1 MKKQKAAKQKTTK
14 QQTVKSG
21 KGVGIRLKINACILC
36 TLLVF
41 MVLIMVL
48 VDRSSKY
55 NAQYS
60 QVLDSISKVT
70 YVKDNA
76 SYLGRTVVAK
86 CGTGGDLASSGHI
99 EIIDTM
105 EQYVA
110 EVGEGIPQEAEY
122 SEMRNQY
129 DKFASETGKYI
140 AAFRELQA
148 ACGDTYSSAG
158 MNAAQNMS
166 GSMSFVSSSA
176 ETLLA
181 SEITRSQQ
189 VADEIQDSFRNM
201 RNMIVTVVIIT
212 AVIVMVVAFALTQS
226 ITAPMIKLQK
236 NLMIMSEGNLTN
248 EDLRVNVRDEVGQ
261 AASAFN
267 KMKNNLVHLIRQVAT
282 NMAELKMATATVNNS
297 VDENA
302 QGGTRIADAV
312 EGMLAALE
320 RQQEEVSHAQTQ
332 IGEMESVARK
342 VADYAESIH
351 GNAGKT
357 RDNARGGMQKITA
370 YVEQM
375 EEVNRSMREMEDV
388 FSSFGE
394 NTKGMTEALAS
405 ISSIASQTNLLSLN
419 ASIEAAR
426 AGEAGR
432 GFAVV
437 ATEIRKLADDSQA
450 AAAHIGRMIDAVSAQ
465 ADQMTARLRESL
477 EQLEKGN
484 QMTGEAK
491 ESFEI
496 ITNGTDEV
504 NNNVED
510 IISGVEVL
518 GDRIAQA
525 MGSMGTIKDTADS
538 NVTEINEVSA
548 VVAEQSA
555 NLEEVSE
562 AMDKL
567 LVLTGDV
574 EGLVSEF
581 KI

>member
-1 MKKQKAAKQKTTK
+1 MQIKTLGTKKQRKNL
-14 QQTVKSG
+14 KSG
-21 KGVGIRLKINACILC
+21 KGAGIRLKINACILV
-36 TLLVF
+36 TLVIFIAL
-41 MVLIMVL
+41 MMVL
-48 VDRSSKY
+48 VDKSSKY
-55 NAQYS
+55 NEQYS
-60 QVLDSISKVT
+60 QILDSISKVT

-86 CGTGGDLASSGHI
+86 CGAGGDLASSGHI

-110 EVGEGIPQEAEY
+110 EIGEGIPQGAEY

-129 DKFASETGKYI
+129 DKFASETGKFI

-158 MNAAQNMS
+158 LNAAQDMS
-166 GSMSFVSSSA
+166 SSMSFVSSSA

-181 SEITRSQQ
+181 SEIARSEQ
-189 VADEIQDSFRNM
+189 VADEIQSGFRNM
-201 RNMIVTVVIIT
+201 RNMIVIVMVIT
-212 AVIVMVVAFALTQS
+212 AVIVMVAAFALTQS
-226 ITAPMIKLQK
+226 ITAPVIKLQK
-236 NLMIMSEGNLTN
+236 SLMIISEGNLTDD
-248 EDLRVNVRDEVGQ
+248 DLEVNVRDEVGQ
-261 AASAFN
+261 ASTAFN
-267 KMKNNLVHLIRQVAT
+267 KMKNNLVHLISEVAA
-282 NMAELKMATATVNNS
+282 NMAELKMATATVNTS

-332 IGEMESVARK
+332 IGEMEGIAQK
-342 VADYAESIH
+342 VANYAEAIH

-357 RDNARGGMQKITA
+357 RDNARDGMQKITA

-375 EEVNRSMREMEDV
+375 EEVNRAMREMETV

-394 NTKGMTEALAS
+394 NTRGMTEALES

-426 AGEAGR
+426 AGEAGK

-437 ATEIRKLADDSQA
+437 ATEIRNLADDSQQ
-450 AAAHIGRMIDAVSAQ
+450 AAAHIGKMIDAVGAQ
-465 ADQMTARLRESL
+465 ADQMTARLKESL

-484 QMTGEAK
+484 QMTGEAQ

-504 NNNVED
+504 SNNVED

-518 GDRIAQA
+518 SDRITQA
-525 MGSMGTIKDTADS
+525 MDSMGTIKDAADG

-548 VVAEQSA
+548 VVTEQSA

-567 LVLTGDV
+567 LALTSDV

>member
-1 MKKQKAAKQKTTK
+1 MRTKVEKKKNNRR
-14 QQTVKSG
+14 
-21 KGVGIRLKINACILC
+21 GVGIRLKINACILA
-36 TLLVF
+36 TLVIF
-41 MVLIMVL
+41 IVLMMVL
-48 VDRSSKY
+48 VDKASSY

-70 YVKDNA
+70 FINDNA
-76 SYLGRTVVAK
+76 SFLGRTVVVK
-86 CGTGGDLASSGHI
+86 CGTGGDIASSGHV

-110 EVGEGIPQEAEY
+110 EVGAVIPQDAEY

-129 DKFASETGKYI
+129 DKFASETGKFI

-158 MNAAQNMS
+158 MNAAQDMS

-176 ETLLA
+176 DTLLA
-181 SEITRSQQ
+181 SEIARSEQM
-189 VADEIQDSFRNM
+189 ADEIQSGFRNM
-201 RNMIVTVVIIT
+201 RNIIVIVALVT
-212 AVIVMVVAFALTQS
+212 AVIVLAAAFALTQS
-226 ITAPMIKLQK
+226 ITAPVIRLQK
-236 NLMIMSEGNLTN
+236 SLMVISEGNLGG
-248 EDLRVNVRDEVGQ
+248 EDLKVKTRDEVGQ

-267 KMKNNLVHLIRQVAT
+267 KMKNSLVHLISEVAA
-282 NMAELKMATATVNNS
+282 NMSELKLATATVNSS

-302 QGGTRIADAV
+302 QGGIRIAGAV

-320 RQQEEVSHAQTQ
+320 RQQEEVSRAQTQ
-332 IGEMESVARK
+332 ISEMEAVAQK

-357 RDNARGGMQKITA
+357 RDNAKDGMQKITA

-375 EEVNRSMREMEDV
+375 EEVNRSMREMESV
-388 FSSFGE
+388 FASFGE

-405 ISSIASQTNLLSLN
+405 ISTIASQTNLLSLN

-426 AGEAGR
+426 AGEAGK

-437 ATEIRKLADDSQA
+437 AMKIRDLADDSQEA
-450 AAAHIGRMIDAVSAQ
+450 ASKIGKMIDAVSAQ
-465 ADQMTARLRESL
+465 ANRMTARLQESL

-484 QMTGEAK
+484 QMTGEAR
-491 ESFEI
+491 ESFET

-518 GDRIAQA
+518 SDRITQA
-525 MGSMGTIKDTADS
+525 MDSMGTIKDTADN

-548 VVAEQSA
+548 VATEQQA

-567 LVLTGDV
+567 LALTTEV
-574 EGLVSEF
+574 ENLVGEF
-581 KI
+581 KV

>member
-1 MKKQKAAKQKTTK
+1 MQTKKQKT
-14 QQTVKSG
+14 KSG
-21 KGVGIRLKINACILC
+21 KGVGIRLKINSCFLG
-36 TLLVF
+36 TLLVLVAL
-41 MVLIMVL
+41 MMVL

-55 NAQYS
+55 SAQYS

-70 YVKDNA
+70 YIKDNA

-86 CGTGGDLASSGHI
+86 CGTGGDLASSGHV

-181 SEITRSQQ
+181 SEISRSQQ
-189 VADEIQDSFRNM
+189 VADEIQSGFRNM
-201 RNMIVTVVIIT
+201 RNMIVIVVFVTVV
-212 AVIVMVVAFALTQS
+212 VVMAAAFALTQS

-248 EDLRVNVRDEVGQ
+248 EDLKVNVRDEVGQ
-261 AASAFN
+261 AATAFN
-267 KMKNNLVHLIRQVAT
+267 KMKNNLVHLIRQVAA

-297 VDENA
+297 VDENT
-302 QGGTRIADAV
+302 QGGTRITDAV
-312 EGMLAALE
+312 DGMLAALQ

-332 IGEMESVARK
+332 IGEMESVAQK

-351 GNAGKT
+351 GSAAKT
-357 RDNARGGMQKITA
+357 RDNARDGMQKITA

-375 EEVNRSMREMEDV
+375 ETVNRSMREMEEV
-388 FSSFGE
+388 FGTFGE

-437 ATEIRKLADDSQA
+437 ATEIRELADDSQA
-450 AAAHIGRMIDAVSAQ
+450 AAAHIGKMIEAVSAQ
-465 ADQMTARLRESL
+465 ADRMTARLRESL

-491 ESFEI
+491 ASFEI

-518 GDRIAQA
+518 SDRITQA
-525 MGSMGTIKDTADS
+525 MNSMGTIKDAADS

-548 VVAEQSA
+548 VVTEQQA

-562 AMDKL
+562 NMDKL
-567 LVLTGDV
+567 LALTGDV
-574 EGLVSEF
+574 EGLVGEF
-581 KI
+581 KV

>member
-1 MKKQKAAKQKTTK
+1 MQKKVLGMKEKKRNP
-14 QQTVKSG
+14 KSG
-21 KGVGIRLKINACILC
+21 KGAGIRLKINACILV
-36 TLLVF
+36 TLVI
-41 MVLIMVL
+41 LILLMMVL
-48 VDRSSKY
+48 VDKSSKY
-55 NAQYS
+55 NEQYS
-60 QVLDSISKVT
+60 QILDGISKVT

-86 CGTGGDLASSGHI
+86 CGTGGDLASSGHV

-140 AAFRELQA
+140 ASFRELQA

-158 MNAAQNMS
+158 LNAAQNMS
-166 GSMSFVSSSA
+166 GSMGFVSSSA

-181 SEITRSQQ
+181 SEIARSEQ
-189 VADEIQDSFRNM
+189 VADEIQSGFRNM
-201 RNMIVTVVIIT
+201 RNMIVVVVAVT
-212 AVIVMVVAFALTQS
+212 AVIVMVAAFALTQS
-226 ITAPMIKLQK
+226 ITAPVIKLQK
-236 NLMIMSEGNLTN
+236 SLMIISEGNLTDD
-248 EDLRVNVRDEVGQ
+248 DLKVNVRDEVGQ
-261 AASAFN
+261 ASTAFN
-267 KMKNNLVHLIRQVAT
+267 KMKNNLVHLISEVAA
-282 NMAELKMATATVNNS
+282 NMAELKMATATVNTS

-332 IGEMESVARK
+332 IGEMEGIAQK

-357 RDNARGGMQKITA
+357 RDNARDGMQKIMA

-375 EEVNRSMREMEDV
+375 EEVNRAMREMETV

-426 AGEAGR
+426 AGEAGK

-437 ATEIRKLADDSQA
+437 ATEIRNLADDSQQ
-450 AAAHIGRMIDAVSAQ
+450 AAAHIGKMIDAVSAQ
-465 ADQMTARLRESL
+465 ADQMTARLKESL

-484 QMTGEAK
+484 QMTGEAR

-504 NNNVED
+504 SNNVED

-518 GDRIAQA
+518 SDRIVQA
-525 MGSMGTIKDTADS
+525 MDSMGTIKDAADG

>member
-1 MKKQKAAKQKTTK
+1 MQKNKQKTM
-14 QQTVKSG
+14 KSS
-21 KGVGIRLKINACILC
+21 KGTGIRFKINACILC
-36 TLLVF
+36 ALV
-41 MVLIMVL
+41 VLIALMMVL

-60 QVLDSISKVT
+60 QILDSISKVT
-70 YVKDNA
+70 FIKDNA

-86 CGTGGDLASSGHI
+86 CGTGGDLASSGHV

-110 EVGEGIPQEAEY
+110 EVGESVPQDAEH
-122 SEMRNQY
+122 SEMRNQF

-140 AAFRELQA
+140 ASFRELQA

-158 MNAAQNMS
+158 LNAAQDMS
-166 GSMSFVSSSA
+166 GSMGFVSSSA

-181 SEITRSQQ
+181 SEIARSEQ
-189 VADEIQDSFRNM
+189 VADEIQSAFRNM
-201 RNMIVTVVIIT
+201 RNIIVVVVLITTVVVL
-212 AVIVMVVAFALTQS
+212 AAAFALTQS
-226 ITAPMIKLQK
+226 ITAPIIQLEKKLT
-236 NLMIMSEGNLTN
+236 IMSEGNLTS
-248 EDLRVNVRDEVGQ
+248 DDIKVKSRDEAGR

-267 KMKNNLVHLIRQVAT
+267 KMKGSLVHLISKVAA
-282 NMAELKMATATVNNS
+282 NMSELKMATATVNNS

-302 QGGTRIADAV
+302 QGGTRIGDAV
-312 EGMLAALE
+312 DGMLAALE
-320 RQQEEVSHAQTQ
+320 RQQQEVGRAQEQ
-332 IGEMESVARK
+332 ISDMGDIAGK
-342 VADYAESIH
+342 VADYAEAIH

-357 RDNARGGMQKITA
+357 RDNARDGMQKIMA

-375 EEVNRSMREMEDV
+375 EKVNRSMREMESV
-388 FSSFGE
+388 FASFGE
-394 NTKGMTEALAS
+394 NTKGMTEALES

-437 ATEIRKLADDSQA
+437 ATEIRDLADDSQA
-450 AAAHIGRMIDAVSAQ
+450 AAAHIGKMIEAVSTQ

-477 EQLEKGN
+477 DQLEKGN

-491 ESFEI
+491 ESFEV
-496 ITNGTDEV
+496 ITAGTDEV
-504 NNNVED
+504 SNSVED

-518 GDRIAQA
+518 SDRIKEA
-525 MGSMGTIKDTADS
+525 MESMGTVKDAADG
-538 NVTEINEVSA
+538 NVIEINEVSA

-567 LVLTGDV
+567 LALTDDV

>member
-1 MKKQKAAKQKTTK
+1 MQRKMRGMKEKKTNP
-14 QQTVKSG
+14 KSG
-21 KGVGIRLKINACILC
+21 KGAGIRLKINACILV
-36 TLLVF
+36 TLGISIAL
-41 MVLIMVL
+41 MMVL
-48 VDRSSKY
+48 VDKSSKY
-55 NAQYS
+55 NEQYS
-60 QVLDSISKVT
+60 QILDGISKVT

-86 CGTGGDLASSGHI
+86 CGTGGDLASSGHV

-158 MNAAQNMS
+158 LNAAQDMS
-166 GSMSFVSSSA
+166 GSMGFVSSSA

-181 SEITRSQQ
+181 SEIARSEQ
-189 VADEIQDSFRNM
+189 VADEIQSGFRNM
-201 RNMIVTVVIIT
+201 RNMIVIVVAVT
-212 AVIVMVVAFALTQS
+212 AVIVMVAAFALTQS
-226 ITAPMIKLQK
+226 ITAPVIRLQK
-236 NLMIMSEGNLTN
+236 SLMIISEGNLTDD
-248 EDLRVNVRDEVGQ
+248 DLKVNVRDEVGQ
-261 AASAFN
+261 ASTAFN
-267 KMKNNLVHLIRQVAT
+267 KMKNNLVHLISEVAA
-282 NMAELKMATATVNNS
+282 NMAELKMATATVNTS

-302 QGGTRIADAV
+302 LGGTRIADAV
-312 EGMLAALE
+312 DGMLAALE
-320 RQQEEVSHAQTQ
+320 RQREEVSHAQTQ
-332 IGEMESVARK
+332 IGEMESVAQK

-351 GNAGKT
+351 GNAGRT
-357 RDNARGGMQKITA
+357 RDNARDGMQKIMA

-375 EEVNRSMREMEDV
+375 EQVNRAMREMETV

-426 AGEAGR
+426 AGEAGK

-437 ATEIRKLADDSQA
+437 ATEIRNLADDSQR
-450 AAAHIGRMIDAVSAQ
+450 AAAHIGEMIDAVSAQ
-465 ADQMTARLRESL
+465 ADQMTARLKESL

-484 QMTGEAK
+484 QMTGEAR

-504 NNNVED
+504 SNNVED

-518 GDRIAQA
+518 SDRITQA
-525 MGSMGTIKDTADS
+525 MDSMGTIKDAADG

-567 LVLTGDV
+567 LALTGDV
-574 EGLVSEF
+574 EGLVGEF
-581 KI
+581 KIS

>member
-1 MKKQKAAKQKTTK
+1 MQMEK
-14 QQTVKSG
+14 QQKMKNG
-21 KGVGIRLKINACILC
+21 KGAGIRLKINACILA
-36 TLLVF
+36 TLV
-41 MVLIMVL
+41 VL
-48 VDRSSKY
+48 VALMAVVIGRASQY

-60 QVLDSISKVT
+60 QILDSISKVT
-70 YVKDNA
+70 FVKDNA
-76 SYLGRTVVAK
+76 SYLGRTVVVK
-86 CGTGGDLASSGHI
+86 CSTGGDIASSGHV

-105 EQYVA
+105 ERYVA
-110 EVGEGIPQEAEY
+110 EVGENVPQEAEY
-122 SEMRNQY
+122 SEMRNQF
-129 DKFASETGKYI
+129 DKFASEAGKFI
-140 AAFRELQA
+140 ASFRELQA
-148 ACGDTYSSAG
+148 ACGASYSSAG
-158 MNAAQNMS
+158 LNAAQDMS
-166 GSMSFVSSSA
+166 GSMSFVSTSA

-181 SEITRSQQ
+181 SEIARSELI
-189 VADEIQDSFRNM
+189 VDEIQNDFKRTIT
-201 RNMIVTVVIIT
+201 MIIAAVVIT
-212 AVIVMVVAFALTQS
+212 AIIVIAAAFVLTQS
-226 ITAPMIKLQK
+226 MTAPIIQLQK
-236 NLMIMSEGNLTN
+236 NLTVMSEGNLTG
-248 EDLRVNVRDEVGQ
+248 EDIKVKSRDEAGR

-267 KMKNNLVHLIRQVAT
+267 KMKGSLVHLISKVAA
-282 NMAELKMATATVNNS
+282 NMSELKMATATVNNS

-312 EGMLAALE
+312 DGMLSALE
-320 RQQEEVSHAQTQ
+320 RQQEEVSRAREQ
-332 IGEMESVARK
+332 ISDMGNIAGK
-342 VADYAESIH
+342 VADYAEAIH
-351 GNAGKT
+351 GNAEKT
-357 RDNARGGMQKITA
+357 RDNARDGMQKIVA

-375 EEVNRSMREMEDV
+375 QEVNRSMRDMESV
-388 FSSFGE
+388 FASFGE

-437 ATEIRKLADDSQA
+437 ATEIRNLADDSQA
-450 AAAHIGRMIDAVSAQ
+450 AAAHIGKMIEAVSRQ
-465 ADQMTARLRESL
+465 ADQMTERLRESL
-477 EQLEKGN
+477 DQLEKGN
-484 QMTGEAK
+484 QMTGEAR

-496 ITNGTDEV
+496 ITSGTDEV
-504 NNNVED
+504 GNSVED

-518 GDRIAQA
+518 SERIREA
-525 MGSMGTIKDTADS
+525 MDSMGTVKEAADS

-574 EGLVSEF
+574 EGLVGEF

>member
-1 MKKQKAAKQKTTK
+1 MQMERQQKMKN
-14 QQTVKSG
+14 S
-21 KGVGIRLKINACILC
+21 KGAGIRLKINACILG
-36 TLLVF
+36 TLV
-41 MVLIMVL
+41 VL
-48 VDRSSKY
+48 VALMTVVIGRASQY

-60 QVLDSISKVT
+60 QILDSISKVT
-70 YVKDNA
+70 FVKDNA
-76 SYLGRTVVAK
+76 SYLGRTVVVK
-86 CGTGGDLASSGHI
+86 CSTGGDIASSGHV

-110 EVGEGIPQEAEY
+110 EVGENVPQEAEY
-122 SEMRNQY
+122 SEMRNQF
-129 DKFASETGKYI
+129 DKFSSEAGKFIAS
-140 AAFRELQA
+140 FRELQA
-148 ACGDTYSSAG
+148 ACGASYSSAG
-158 MNAAQNMS
+158 LNAAQDMS
-166 GSMSFVSSSA
+166 GGMSFVSTSA

-181 SEITRSQQ
+181 SEIARSELI
-189 VADEIQDSFRNM
+189 ADEIQSDFR
-201 RNMIVTVVIIT
+201 RTLTIIVAAVVVT
-212 AVIVMVVAFALTQS
+212 AVIVIAAAFVLTQS
-226 ITAPMIKLQK
+226 MTAPIIQLQK
-236 NLMIMSEGNLTN
+236 NLTVMSEGNLTG
-248 EDLRVNVRDEVGQ
+248 EDIKVKSQDEAGR

-267 KMKNNLVHLIRQVAT
+267 KMKGSLVHLISKVAA
-282 NMAELKMATATVNNS
+282 NMSELKMATATVNNS

-312 EGMLAALE
+312 DGMLSALE
-320 RQQEEVSHAQTQ
+320 RQQEEVSRAQEQ
-332 IGEMESVARK
+332 ISDMGNIAGK
-342 VADYAESIH
+342 VADYAEAIH
-351 GNAGKT
+351 GNAEKT
-357 RDNARGGMQKITA
+357 RDNARDGMQKIVA

-375 EEVNRSMREMEDV
+375 QEVNRSMRDMESV
-388 FSSFGE
+388 FASFGE

-437 ATEIRKLADDSQA
+437 ATEIRDLADDSQA
-450 AAAHIGRMIDAVSAQ
+450 AAAHIGKMIEAVSRQ
-465 ADQMTARLRESL
+465 ADQMTERLRESL
-477 EQLEKGN
+477 DQLEKGN
-484 QMTGEAK
+484 QMTGEAR

-496 ITNGTDEV
+496 ITSGTDEV
-504 NNNVED
+504 GNSVED

-518 GDRIAQA
+518 SERIREA
-525 MGSMGTIKDTADS
+525 MDSMGTVKEAADS

-574 EGLVSEF
+574 EGLVGEF

>member
-1 MKKQKAAKQKTTK
+1 MQKEKQKTTK
-14 QQTVKSG
+14 NS
-21 KGVGIRLKINACILC
+21 KGAGIRLKINACILC
-36 TLLVF
+36 TLI
-41 MVLIMVL
+41 VLIALMMVL

-60 QVLDSISKVT
+60 QILDSISKVT
-70 YVKDNA
+70 FIKDNA

-86 CGTGGDLASSGHI
+86 CGTGGDLAASGHV
-99 EIIDTM
+99 EIVDTM

-110 EVGEGIPQEAEY
+110 EVGENVPQDAEY
-122 SEMRNQY
+122 SEMRNQF
-129 DKFASETGKYI
+129 DKFASEAGKFI
-140 AAFRELQA
+140 ASFRELQA
-148 ACGDTYSSAG
+148 ACGDSYSSAG
-158 MNAAQNMS
+158 LNAAQNMS
-166 GSMSFVSSSA
+166 GSMGFVSSSA

-181 SEITRSQQ
+181 SEIARSEK
-189 VADEIQDSFRNM
+189 VADEIQSAFRNM
-201 RNMIVTVVIIT
+201 RNMIV
-212 AVIVMVVAFALTQS
+212 VIVLVTAIVVLAAAFAVTKS
-226 ITAPMIKLQK
+226 ITAPIIQLEK
-236 NLMIMSEGNLTN
+236 NLSIMSEGNLTSGDI
-248 EDLRVNVRDEVGQ
+248 EVKSRDEAGR

-267 KMKNNLVHLIRQVAT
+267 KMKGSLVHLISKVAA
-282 NMAELKMATATVNNS
+282 NMSELKMATATVNTS

-312 EGMLAALE
+312 DGMLTALE
-320 RQQEEVSHAQTQ
+320 KQQKEVSRAQEQ
-332 IGEMESVARK
+332 ISDMGNIAEK
-342 VADYAESIH
+342 VADYAEAIH
-351 GNAGKT
+351 ENAGRT
-357 RDNARGGMQKITA
+357 RDNARDGMQKIVA

-375 EEVNRSMREMEDV
+375 QEVNRSMREMESV
-388 FSSFGE
+388 FASFGE

-437 ATEIRKLADDSQA
+437 ATEIRDLADDSQA
-450 AAAHIGRMIDAVSAQ
+450 AAAHIGKMIEAVSGQ
-465 ADQMTARLRESL
+465 AEQMTARLKASL
-477 EQLEKGN
+477 DQLEKGN

-496 ITNGTDEV
+496 ITAGTDEV
-504 NNNVED
+504 SNSVED
-510 IISGVEVL
+510 IISGVEIL
-518 GDRIAQA
+518 TDRIKEA
-525 MGSMGTIKDTADS
+525 MESMGTVKDAADG

-548 VVAEQSA
+548 VVTEQSA

-562 AMDKL
+562 AMDRL

-574 EGLVSEF
+574 EGLVGEF

>member
-1 MKKQKAAKQKTTK
+1 MQTKRQGMKNN
-14 QQTVKSG
+14 
-21 KGVGIRLKINACILC
+21 KGIGIRFKINACILC
-36 TLLVF
+36 TLLVLVAL
-41 MVLIMVL
+41 MMVL
-48 VDRSSKY
+48 VDRTSNY

-60 QVLDSISKVT
+60 QILDSISKVT
-70 YVKDNA
+70 FVKDNA
-76 SYLGRTVVAK
+76 SYLGRTVVVK
-86 CGTGGDLASSGHI
+86 CGTGGDLASSGHV

-110 EVGEGIPQEAEY
+110 QVGESVPQEAEY

-129 DKFASETGKYI
+129 DKFASETGKFI
-140 AAFRELQA
+140 ASFRELQA

-158 MNAAQNMS
+158 MNAAQDMS

-181 SEITRSQQ
+181 SEIARSEQ
-189 VADEIQDSFRNM
+189 VADEIQSGFRNM
-201 RNMIVTVVIIT
+201 RNIIVIVVLVTVVL
-212 AVIVMVVAFALTQS
+212 VMAAAFALTQS
-226 ITAPMIKLQK
+226 ITAPVIKLQK

-248 EDLRVNVRDEVGQ
+248 EDLKVNVRDEVGQ
-261 AASAFN
+261 AAAAFN
-267 KMKNNLVHLIRQVAT
+267 KMKNNLVHLISEVAT
-282 NMAELKMATATVNNS
+282 NMGELKTATATVNNS

-302 QGGTRIADAV
+302 QGGGRIADAV

-332 IGEMESVARK
+332 IGEMESVAQK
-342 VADYAESIH
+342 VADYAEAIH

-357 RDNARGGMQKITA
+357 RDNARDGMQKITA

-375 EEVNRSMREMEDV
+375 EEVNRSMREMESV
-388 FSSFGE
+388 FASFGA

-437 ATEIRKLADDSQA
+437 ATEIRDLADDSQA
-450 AAAHIGRMIDAVSAQ
+450 AAAHIGKMIETVSAQ
-465 ADQMTARLRESL
+465 ADRMTARLRESL

-510 IISGVEVL
+510 IISGVEML
-518 GDRIAQA
+518 SDRIIQA

-567 LVLTGDV
+567 LALTEDV
-574 EGLVSEF
+574 EGLVGEF

>member
-1 MKKQKAAKQKTTK
+1 MRTKVQKGQKTK
-14 QQTVKSG
+14 KSG
-21 KGVGIRLKINACILC
+21 KGVGIRLKINACILAA
-36 TLLVF
+36 LIIF
-41 MVLIMVL
+41 IVLIMVL
-48 VDRSSKY
+48 VDRSSEY

-70 YVKDNA
+70 YVNDNA

-86 CGTGGDLASSGHI
+86 CGAGGDLASSGHI

-129 DKFASETGKYI
+129 DKFASETGKFI
-140 AAFRELQA
+140 SAFRELQA

-158 MNAAQNMS
+158 MNAAQDMS

-181 SEITRSQQ
+181 SEIARSQQ
-189 VADEIQDSFRNM
+189 VADEIQSGFQNM
-201 RNMIVTVVIIT
+201 RNMIVIVVLIA
-212 AVIVMVVAFALTQS
+212 AVVVLAAAFALTQS
-226 ITAPMIKLQK
+226 ITAPVIKLQK
-236 NLMIMSEGNLTN
+236 SLMIISEGNLTDK
-248 EDLRVNVRDEVGQ
+248 DLKVNARDEVGQ
-261 AASAFN
+261 ASTAFN
-267 KMKNNLVHLIRQVAT
+267 KMKNSLVHLISEVAA
-282 NMAELKMATATVNNS
+282 NMSELKMATASVNNS

-312 EGMLAALE
+312 DGMLAALE

-332 IGEMESVARK
+332 IGEMESFAQK

-357 RDNARGGMQKITA
+357 RNNAREGMQKITA

-375 EEVNRSMREMEDV
+375 ETVNHSMREMESV

-426 AGEAGR
+426 AGEAGK

-437 ATEIRKLADDSQA
+437 ATEIRNLADDSQA
-450 AAAHIGRMIDAVSAQ
+450 AAAKIGKMIDAVSAQ
-465 ADQMTARLRESL
+465 ADQMTTRLKESL

-510 IISGVEVL
+510 IISGVEAL
-518 GDRIAQA
+518 SDRIMQA
-525 MGSMGTIKDTADS
+525 MGSMGTIKDAADS

-548 VVAEQSA
+548 VVTQQQA

-562 AMDKL
+562 NMDKL
-567 LVLTGDV
+567 LALTTEV
-574 EGLVSEF
+574 ENLVGEF
-581 KI
+581 KV

>member
-1 MKKQKAAKQKTTK
+1 MRTKKQETK
-14 QQTVKSG
+14 SS
-21 KGVGIRLKINACILC
+21 KGAGIRLKINACILC
-36 TLLVF
+36 TLLVLVAL
-41 MVLIMVL
+41 MMVL
-48 VDRSSKY
+48 VDRTSKY
-55 NAQYS
+55 NTQYS

-76 SYLGRTVVAK
+76 SYLGRTVVVK
-86 CGTGGDLASSGHI
+86 CGAGGDLASSGHI

-140 AAFRELQA
+140 ASFRELQA

-176 ETLLA
+176 EALLA
-181 SEITRSQQ
+181 SEIARSER
-189 VADEIQDSFRNM
+189 VTDEIQSGFRNM
-201 RNMIVTVVIIT
+201 RNLIVVVVFVT
-212 AVIVMVVAFALTQS
+212 AVIVLAAAFALTQS
-226 ITAPMIKLQK
+226 ITAPVIKLQK

-248 EDLRVNVRDEVGQ
+248 EDLKVNVRDEVGQ
-261 AASAFN
+261 AAAAFN
-267 KMKNNLVHLIRQVAT
+267 KMKNNLVHLISEVAA

-302 QGGTRIADAV
+302 QGGARIADAV

-320 RQQEEVSHAQTQ
+320 RQQGEVSHAQTQ
-332 IGEMESVARK
+332 IGEMESVAQK

-357 RDNARGGMQKITA
+357 RDNARDGMQKITA

-388 FSSFGE
+388 FASFGE
-394 NTKGMTEALAS
+394 NTRGMTEALAS

-437 ATEIRKLADDSQA
+437 ATEIRELADDSQA
-450 AAAHIGRMIDAVSAQ
+450 AAAHIGKMIEAVGSQ
-465 ADQMTARLRESL
+465 ADRMTARLRESL
-477 EQLEKGN
+477 EQLEKSN

-504 NNNVED
+504 SNNVED
-510 IISGVEVL
+510 IISGVEML
-518 GDRIAQA
+518 SDRIIQA
-525 MGSMGTIKDTADS
+525 MGSMGTIKEAADN

-567 LVLTGDV
+567 LVLTGGV
-574 EGLVSEF
+574 ESLVAEF

>member
-1 MKKQKAAKQKTTK
+1 MRKNKQKTMK
-14 QQTVKSG
+14 NS
-21 KGVGIRLKINACILC
+21 KGAGIRLKINACILC
-36 TLLVF
+36 MLI
-41 MVLIMVL
+41 VLIALMMVL

-60 QVLDSISKVT
+60 QILDSISKVT
-70 YVKDNA
+70 FVKDNA
-76 SYLGRTVVAK
+76 SYLGRTVVVK
-86 CGTGGDLASSGHI
+86 CSTGGDIASSGHV

-105 EQYVA
+105 EQYVE
-110 EVGEGIPQEAEY
+110 EVGGSVPQDAEY
-122 SEMRNQY
+122 SEMRNQF
-129 DKFASETGKYI
+129 DKFASEAGKFI
-140 AAFRELQA
+140 ASFRELQA
-148 ACGDTYSSAG
+148 TCGTDYSSKG
-158 MNAAQNMS
+158 LNAAQDMS

-181 SEITRSQQ
+181 SEIARSER
-189 VADEIQDSFRNM
+189 VADEIQSAFSNM
-201 RNMIVTVVIIT
+201 RNLIVVIVVIT
-212 AVIVMVVAFALTQS
+212 AVVVLAAAFAVTQS
-226 ITAPMIKLQK
+226 ITAPIIQLEKKLTV
-236 NLMIMSEGNLTN
+236 MSEGNLTS
-248 EDLRVNVRDEVGQ
+248 EDIKVKGRDEAGR
-261 AASAFN
+261 AATAFN
-267 KMKNNLVHLIRQVAT
+267 KMKSSLVHLISKVAT
-282 NMAELKMATATVNNS
+282 NMSELKMATATVNNS

-320 RQQEEVSHAQTQ
+320 RQQQEVGRAQEQ
-332 IGEMESVARK
+332 ISDMGDIAGK
-342 VADYAESIH
+342 VADYAEAIH
-351 GNAGKT
+351 ANAGKT
-357 RDNARGGMQKITA
+357 RDNARDGMQKIVA

-375 EEVNRSMREMEDV
+375 QEVNRSMREMESV
-388 FSSFGE
+388 FASFGE
-394 NTKGMTEALAS
+394 NTKGMTEALES

-426 AGEAGR
+426 AGEAGK

-437 ATEIRKLADDSQA
+437 ATEIRNLADDSQA
-450 AAAHIGRMIDAVSAQ
+450 AAAHIGKMIEAVSTQ
-465 ADQMTARLRESL
+465 ADRMTARLRESL
-477 EQLEKGN
+477 NQLEKGN

-496 ITNGTDEV
+496 ITAGTDEV
-504 NNNVED
+504 SNSVED

-518 GDRIAQA
+518 SDRIREA
-525 MGSMGTIKDTADS
+525 MESMGTVKDAADG

-567 LVLTGDV
+567 LVLTDDV
-574 EGLVSEF
+574 EGLVGEF

>member
-1 MKKQKAAKQKTTK
+1 MRKNKQKTMK
-14 QQTVKSG
+14 NG
-21 KGVGIRLKINACILC
+21 KGAGIRLKINACILC
-36 TLLVF
+36 TLI
-41 MVLIMVL
+41 VLIALMMVL

-60 QVLDSISKVT
+60 QILDSISKVT
-70 YVKDNA
+70 FIKDNA

-86 CGTGGDLASSGHI
+86 CSTGGDLASSGHV

-110 EVGEGIPQEAEY
+110 EVGESVPQDAEY
-122 SEMRNQY
+122 SEMRNQF
-129 DKFASETGKYI
+129 DKFASETGKFI
-140 AAFRELQA
+140 ASFRELQA

-158 MNAAQNMS
+158 LNAAQNMS
-166 GSMSFVSSSA
+166 GSMGFVSSSA

-181 SEITRSQQ
+181 SEIARSEK
-189 VADEIQDSFRNM
+189 VADEIQGAFRNM
-201 RNMIVTVVIIT
+201 RNLIVVIVLIT
-212 AVIVMVVAFALTQS
+212 AVVVLVAAFALTQS
-226 ITAPMIKLQK
+226 ITAPIIQLEKKLT
-236 NLMIMSEGNLTN
+236 IMSEGNLTS
-248 EDLRVNVRDEVGQ
+248 EDIKVKSRDEAGR

-267 KMKNNLVHLIRQVAT
+267 KMKGSLVHLISKVAA

-302 QGGTRIADAV
+302 QGGTRIGDAV
-312 EGMLAALE
+312 DGMLAALE
-320 RQQEEVSHAQTQ
+320 RQQQEVGRAQEQ
-332 IGEMESVARK
+332 ISDMGAIAGK
-342 VADYAESIH
+342 VADYAEAIH

-357 RDNARGGMQKITA
+357 RNNARDGMQKIVA

-375 EEVNRSMREMEDV
+375 QKVNCSMREMENV
-388 FSSFGE
+388 FASFGE
-394 NTKGMTEALAS
+394 NTKGMTEALES

-426 AGEAGR
+426 AGEAGK

-437 ATEIRKLADDSQA
+437 ATEIRNLADDSQA
-450 AAAHIGRMIDAVSAQ
+450 AAAHIGKMIEAVSTQ

-496 ITNGTDEV
+496 ITAGTDEV
-504 NNNVED
+504 SNSVED

-518 GDRIAQA
+518 SDRIREA
-525 MGSMGTIKDTADS
+525 MESMGTVKDAADG
-538 NVTEINEVSA
+538 NVIEINEVSA
-548 VVAEQSA
+548 VVTEQSA

-567 LVLTGDV
+567 LALTDDV

>member
-1 MKKQKAAKQKTTK
+1 MQMEK
-14 QQTVKSG
+14 QQKMKNG
-21 KGVGIRLKINACILC
+21 KGAGIRLKINACILA
-36 TLLVF
+36 TLV
-41 MVLIMVL
+41 VL
-48 VDRSSKY
+48 VALMAVVIGRASQY

-60 QVLDSISKVT
+60 QILDSISKVT
-70 YVKDNA
+70 FVKDNA
-76 SYLGRTVVAK
+76 SYLGRTVVVK
-86 CGTGGDLASSGHI
+86 CSTGGDIASSGHV

-110 EVGEGIPQEAEY
+110 EVGENVPQEAEY
-122 SEMRNQY
+122 SEMRNQF
-129 DKFASETGKYI
+129 DKFSSEAGKFIAS
-140 AAFRELQA
+140 FRELQA
-148 ACGDTYSSAG
+148 ACGASYSSAG
-158 MNAAQNMS
+158 LNAAQDMS
-166 GSMSFVSSSA
+166 GSMSFVSTSA

-181 SEITRSQQ
+181 SEIARSELI
-189 VADEIQDSFRNM
+189 VDEIQNDFKRTIT
-201 RNMIVTVVIIT
+201 MIIAAVVIT
-212 AVIVMVVAFALTQS
+212 AIIVIAAAFVLTQS
-226 ITAPMIKLQK
+226 MTAPIIQLQK
-236 NLMIMSEGNLTN
+236 NLTVMSEGNLTG
-248 EDLRVNVRDEVGQ
+248 EDIKVKSRDEAGR

-267 KMKNNLVHLIRQVAT
+267 KMKGSLVHLISKVAA
-282 NMAELKMATATVNNS
+282 NMSELKMATATVNNS

-312 EGMLAALE
+312 EGMLSALE
-320 RQQEEVSHAQTQ
+320 RQQEEVSRAREQ
-332 IGEMESVARK
+332 ISDMGNIAGK
-342 VADYAESIH
+342 VADYAEAIH
-351 GNAGKT
+351 GNAEKT
-357 RDNARGGMQKITA
+357 RDNARDGMQKIVA

-375 EEVNRSMREMEDV
+375 QEVNRSMRDMESV
-388 FSSFGE
+388 FASFGE

-437 ATEIRKLADDSQA
+437 ATEIRNLADDSQA
-450 AAAHIGRMIDAVSAQ
+450 AAAHIGKMIEAVSRQ
-465 ADQMTARLRESL
+465 ADQMTERLRESL
-477 EQLEKGN
+477 DQLEKGN
-484 QMTGEAK
+484 QMTGEAR

-496 ITNGTDEV
+496 ITLGTDEV
-504 NNNVED
+504 GNSVED

-518 GDRIAQA
+518 SERIREA
-525 MGSMGTIKDTADS
+525 MDSMGTVKEAADS

-567 LVLTGDV
+567 LALTGDV
-574 EGLVSEF
+574 EGLVGEF

>member
-1 MKKQKAAKQKTTK
+1 MRMEKKK
-14 QQTVKSG
+14 
-21 KGVGIRLKINACILC
+21 KGTNSKGAGIRLKINACILG
-36 TLLVF
+36 TLV
-41 MVLIMVL
+41 VLIALMMVL

-60 QVLDSISKVT
+60 QILDSISKVT
-70 YVKDNA
+70 FVKDNA

-86 CGTGGDLASSGHI
+86 CGTGGDIASSGHV

-105 EQYVA
+105 EQYVT
-110 EVGEGIPQEAEY
+110 EVGGNIPQETEY
-122 SEMRNQY
+122 SEMRNQF
-129 DKFASETGKYI
+129 DKFASEAGKFV

-158 MNAAQNMS
+158 LNAAQDMS
-166 GSMSFVSSSA
+166 GSISFVSTSA

-181 SEITRSQQ
+181 SEIARSEK
-189 VADEIQDSFRNM
+189 VADEIQSAFSNM
-201 RNMIVTVVIIT
+201 RNIIVVIVLIT
-212 AVIVMVVAFALTQS
+212 AVVVLAAAFALTQS
-226 ITAPMIKLQK
+226 ITAPIIQLEKKLSV
-236 NLMIMSEGNLTN
+236 MSEGNLTS
-248 EDLRVNVRDEVGQ
+248 EDIRVKSRDESGR

-267 KMKNNLVHLIRQVAT
+267 KMKGSLVHLISKVAA
-282 NMAELKMATATVNNS
+282 NMAELKLATATVNTS

-302 QGGTRIADAV
+302 QGGTRIAEAV
-312 EGMLAALE
+312 DGMLAALE
-320 RQQEEVSHAQTQ
+320 RQQQEVSRAQGQ
-332 IGEMESVARK
+332 FGDMGAIAEK
-342 VADYAESIH
+342 VADYAEAIH

-357 RDNARGGMQKITA
+357 RDNARDGMQKIMA

-375 EEVNRSMREMEDV
+375 QTVNRSMQEMESV
-388 FSSFGE
+388 FASFGE

-437 ATEIRKLADDSQA
+437 ATEIRDLADDSQA
-450 AAAHIGRMIDAVSAQ
+450 AAAHIGKMIESVSSQ

-477 EQLEKGN
+477 DQLEKGN

-491 ESFEI
+491 ESFET
-496 ITNGTDEV
+496 ITAGTDEV
-504 NNNVED
+504 SNSVED
-510 IISGVEVL
+510 IISGVEQL
-518 GDRIAQA
+518 SDKIKDA
-525 MGSMGTIKDTADS
+525 MESMGTVKDAADS

-562 AMDKL
+562 AMDRL
-567 LVLTGDV
+567 LALTGDV
-574 EGLVSEF
+574 EALVSEF

>member
-1 MKKQKAAKQKTTK
+1 MQKDKQKKM
-14 QQTVKSG
+14 KSG
-21 KGVGIRLKINACILC
+21 KGTGIRFKINACILC
-36 TLLVF
+36 ALV
-41 MVLIMVL
+41 VLIVLMMVL

-60 QVLDSISKVT
+60 QILDSISKVT
-70 YVKDNA
+70 FIKDNA

-86 CGTGGDLASSGHI
+86 CSTGGDLASSGHV

-110 EVGEGIPQEAEY
+110 EVGESVPQDAEY
-122 SEMRNQY
+122 SEMRNQF
-129 DKFASETGKYI
+129 DKFASETGKFI
-140 AAFRELQA
+140 ASFRELQA

-158 MNAAQNMS
+158 LNAAQNMS
-166 GSMSFVSSSA
+166 GSMGFVSSSA

-181 SEITRSQQ
+181 SEIARSEK
-189 VADEIQDSFRNM
+189 VADEIQSAFRNM
-201 RNMIVTVVIIT
+201 RNLIVVIVLIT
-212 AVIVMVVAFALTQS
+212 AVVVLVAAFALTQS
-226 ITAPMIKLQK
+226 ITAPIIQLEKKLT
-236 NLMIMSEGNLTN
+236 IMSEGNLTS
-248 EDLRVNVRDEVGQ
+248 EDIKVKSRDEAGR

-267 KMKNNLVHLIRQVAT
+267 KMKGSLVHLISKVAA

-302 QGGTRIADAV
+302 QGGTRIGDAV
-312 EGMLAALE
+312 DGMLAALE
-320 RQQEEVSHAQTQ
+320 RQQQEVGRAQEQ
-332 IGEMESVARK
+332 ISDMGAIAGK
-342 VADYAESIH
+342 VADYAEAIH

-357 RDNARGGMQKITA
+357 RNNARDGMQKIVA

-375 EEVNRSMREMEDV
+375 QKVNCSMREMENV
-388 FSSFGE
+388 FASFGE
-394 NTKGMTEALAS
+394 NTKGMTEALES

-426 AGEAGR
+426 AGEAGK

-437 ATEIRKLADDSQA
+437 ATEIRNLADDSQA
-450 AAAHIGRMIDAVSAQ
+450 AAAHIGKMIEAVSTQ

-496 ITNGTDEV
+496 ITAGTDEV
-504 NNNVED
+504 SNSVED

-518 GDRIAQA
+518 SDRIREA
-525 MGSMGTIKDTADS
+525 MESMGTVKDAADG
-538 NVTEINEVSA
+538 NVIEINEVSA
-548 VVAEQSA
+548 VVTEQSA

-567 LVLTGDV
+567 LALTDDV

>member
-1 MKKQKAAKQKTTK
+1 MRKNKQKTIK
-14 QQTVKSG
+14 DS
-21 KGVGIRLKINACILC
+21 KGAGIRLKINACILC
-36 TLLVF
+36 MLI
-41 MVLIMVL
+41 VLIALMMVL

-60 QVLDSISKVT
+60 QILDSISKVT
-70 YVKDNA
+70 FVKDNA
-76 SYLGRTVVAK
+76 SYLGRTVVVK
-86 CGTGGDLASSGHI
+86 CSTGGDIASSGHV

-105 EQYVA
+105 EQYVE
-110 EVGEGIPQEAEY
+110 EVGGSVPQDAEY
-122 SEMRNQY
+122 SEMRNQF
-129 DKFASETGKYI
+129 DKFASEAGKFI
-140 AAFRELQA
+140 ASFRELQA
-148 ACGDTYSSAG
+148 TCGTDYSSKG
-158 MNAAQNMS
+158 LNAAQDMS

-181 SEITRSQQ
+181 SEIARSER
-189 VADEIQDSFRNM
+189 VADEIQSAFSNM
-201 RNMIVTVVIIT
+201 RNLIVVIVVIT
-212 AVIVMVVAFALTQS
+212 AVVVLAAAFAVTQS
-226 ITAPMIKLQK
+226 ITAPIIQLEKKLTV
-236 NLMIMSEGNLTN
+236 MSEGNLTS
-248 EDLRVNVRDEVGQ
+248 EDIKVKGRDEAGR
-261 AASAFN
+261 AATAFN
-267 KMKNNLVHLIRQVAT
+267 KMKSSLVHLISKVAT
-282 NMAELKMATATVNNS
+282 NMSELKMATATVNNS

-320 RQQEEVSHAQTQ
+320 RQQQEVGRAQEQ
-332 IGEMESVARK
+332 ISDMGDIAGK
-342 VADYAESIH
+342 VADYAEAIH
-351 GNAGKT
+351 ANAGKT
-357 RDNARGGMQKITA
+357 RDNARDGMQKIVA

-375 EEVNRSMREMEDV
+375 QEVNRSMREMESV
-388 FSSFGE
+388 FASFGE
-394 NTKGMTEALAS
+394 NTKGMTEALES

-426 AGEAGR
+426 AGEAGK

-437 ATEIRKLADDSQA
+437 ATEIRNLADDSQA
-450 AAAHIGRMIDAVSAQ
+450 AAAHIGKMIEAVSTQ
-465 ADQMTARLRESL
+465 ADRMTARLRESL
-477 EQLEKGN
+477 NQLEKGN

-496 ITNGTDEV
+496 ITAGTDEV
-504 NNNVED
+504 SNSVED

-518 GDRIAQA
+518 SDRIREA
-525 MGSMGTIKDTADS
+525 MESMGTVKDAADG

-567 LVLTGDV
+567 LVLTDDV
-574 EGLVSEF
+574 EGLVGEF